1 MLAAPCTDLVTCV
14 GDVTGA
20 PVSGVVSGVVGSI
33 AGSAWEAV
41 CKSFGDALVSL
52 LAAFATAFTAFP
64 SIDPTDPGIRS
75 VYSLSLGI
83 AAVVAAFL
91 LLIQIT
97 RTVVTHDGS
106 ALAHGVVGLGKAVLA
121 FLLTLT
127 VAGAAL
133 TASNE
138 LTRFIV
144 NQTFG
149 NADSLKTRLGAVFV
163 LDTLATGSPSLLL
176 FVAVVG
182 ILLVLVLWFELLLA
196 NAAVAVLIG
205 TSPIAAAGQAST
217 LTGAWWP
224 KLVSA
229 TTQLIIL
236 KPVIALVFAIGF
248 GLAGNATDLAGI
260 LSGLLVLLLAV
271 LAWPVIARFFT
282 FASIHAG
289 GGSGLAAVLG
299 FAAGRMNGSSS
310 GTGSPGVPEGMAG
323 DDFASA
329 SEQRTLATH
338 AARTNAAG
346 SGAGAGAGASGGAA
360 GGGVAG
366 GGAAGGAAGG
376 GAAAAGAAAG
386 PLIIVAAALDA
397 AQRAA
402 NALTGR
408 MEQTAGFAG
417 LDGANPHPYPA
428 GYPRHAP
435 VPFPRP
441 SGGSDSGS
449 GGAGDGAG
457 PSGPAADPGWPGTGD
472 RPDVDTDTPA
482 SHGVEAPAGQ
492 ADATTAMTGHSEQAA
507 GGDTGDGPPG
517 GDGQGWADGP
527 AGHAPDDPV
536 PVAAPVPAANVGET
550 TTEPAP
556 ADPDPPTDGGRPTPG
571 PSPTGERPV
580 GHGAADDGPTTSD
593 GGRWPE
599 PHEPS
604 PPTPSPGSG
613 SDARVERRAVRRPD
627 PQPGTHPGNGPRPGP
642 DGPPRSERNPS

>member
-14 GDVTGA
+14 GDVPGA

-52 LAAFATAFTAFP
+52 LNAFATAFTAFP

-91 LLIQIT
+91 LLVQIT

-163 LDTLATGSPSLLL
+163 LDTLATGTPSLLL
-176 FVAVVG
+176 FVAVIG
-182 ILLVLVLWFELLLA
+182 IVLTLVLWFELLLA

-271 LAWPVIARFFT
+271 LAWPAIARFFT

-299 FAAGRMNGSSS
+299 FAAGRMNGSSAGM
-310 GTGSPGVPEGMAG
+310 GTPGVPEGMAG

-329 SEQRTLATH
+329 SEQRTMAAH
-338 AARTNAAG
+338 AARTG
-346 SGAGAGAGASGGAA
+346 GASGAGAGASGSAA
-360 GGGVAG
+360 GGGAAG

-441 SGGSDSGS
+441 SAGSGQPGGGSAGGGTGS
-449 GGAGDGAG
+449 GAESDAT
-457 PSGPAADPGWPGTGD
+457 WPGTGD
-472 RPDVDTDTPA
+472 RPGIDTDATA
-482 SHGVEAPAGQ
+482 SHGVEAPGTPAQ
-492 ADATTAMTGHSEQAA
+492 ATTTAMAGPGQAETGSTDGSGSADANGPVVDSPDSPVAVGASAPLPDTA
-507 GGDTGDGPPG
+507 GTAETPPP
-517 GDGQGWADGP
+517 ADG
-527 AGHAPDDPV
+527 APGPG
-536 PVAAPVPAANVGET
+536 PGPGPN
-550 TTEPAP
+550 
-556 ADPDPPTDGGRPTPG
+556 DGGM
-571 PSPTGERPV
+571 
-580 GHGAADDGPTTSD
+580 
-593 GGRWPE
+593 
-599 PHEPS
+599 
-604 PPTPSPGSG
+604 PPTPVPDSEPETGDSPSVRGYETRPSSSDAAPSQADSGSG
-613 SDARVERRAVRRPD
+613 GAPTSDARVERRAARRPD
-627 PQPGTHPGNGPRPGP
+627 PQTGPGHGGGQSPGP
-642 DGPPRSERNPS
+642 DVPPSSERNPS

>member
-1 MLAAPCTDLVTCV
+1 MLTAPCISITGCL
-14 GDVTGA
+14 GDATGGA
-20 PVSGVVSGVVGSI
+20 VSGVVGSI

-52 LAAFATAFTAFP
+52 LNAFATAFTAFP

-83 AAVVAAFL
+83 AAVVAAL
-91 LLIQIT
+91 LLLVQIT
-97 RTVVTHDGS
+97 RTAITHDGS

-176 FVAVVG
+176 FVAVIG

-205 TSPIAAAGQAST
+205 TSPIAAAGQTST

-236 KPVIALVFAIGF
+236 KPVIALVFAVGF

-271 LAWPVIARFFT
+271 LAWPAIARFFT
-282 FASIHAG
+282 FANIQVG
-289 GGSGLAAVLG
+289 GGSGLAALLG
-299 FAAGRMNGSSS
+299 FAAGRMNGSSA
-310 GTGSPGVPEGMAG
+310 GMGAPGVPEGLAG
-323 DDFASA
+323 DDFAAA

-338 AARTNAAG
+338 AARTG
-346 SGAGAGAGASGGAA
+346 GGAVGGTGAGAGASGGAA
-360 GGGVAG
+360 GSGV
-366 GGAAGGAAGG
+366 AGGAAGG
-376 GAAAAGAAAG
+376 GAAAAGAAAA

-441 SGGSDSGS
+441 STGS
-449 GGAGDGAG
+449 GDGG
-457 PSGPAADPGWPGTGD
+457 GGPAGGGTGSGAAADATWPGTGD
-472 RPDVDTDTPA
+472 RPGIDTDTAA
-482 SHGVEAPAGQ
+482 SHGLEAPGTPGEAT
-492 ADATTAMTGHSEQAA
+492 TTAMAGPGQAETAVPDGSGSTGANEPVLDSR
-507 GGDTGDGPPG
+507 DG
-517 GDGQGWADGP
+517 
-527 AGHAPDDPV
+527 PV
-536 PVAAPVPAANVGET
+536 PVGASAPPPDTAGSADAAPPADAVSGSGPDDSHVPATPVPDGEPQAGNSPSARGYEASGT
-550 TTEPAP
+550 ASSD
-556 ADPDPPTDGGRPTPG
+556 AASRAGSRSGG
-571 PSPTGERPV
+571 
-580 GHGAADDGPTTSD
+580 
-593 GGRWPE
+593 
-599 PHEPS
+599 
-604 PPTPSPGSG
+604 GSG
-613 SDARVERRAVRRPD
+613 PDARVERRAARRPD
-627 PQPGTHPGNGPRPGP
+627 LQTGAGQGGGRTSGP
-642 DGPPRSERNPS
+642 DGPSSSERNPS